1 MKYHSITLALLY
13 SSPGGVFRCS
23 GNVDA
28 AYEVPVD
35 AVHVYPGRGR
45 GRGLSGL
52 AQRPHTPSHQP

>member
-1 MKYHSITLALLY
+1 MKYHSIKLALLY
-13 SSPGGVFRCS
+13 SSPGSVFRCA

-35 AVHVYPGRGR
+35 AVHVYSGRGR

-52 AQRPHTPSHQP
+52 AERPHTPPHQP